1 MMVLGSRETKLT
13 SRVLYLDT
21 VILRYLWFYIIIV
34 LTDSLTPILHEI
46 SKIHLILDAKV
57 FILGYRKT
65 FDLANQF
72 GGPTVRV

>member
-34 LTDSLTPILHEI
+34 TDSLTPILYEI
-46 SKIHLILDAKV
+46 SKIHLIHDLKV
-57 FILGYRKT
+57 FLLGYRKT